1 MTETELKSL
10 RQKTCEI
17 VNQVGN
23 FLRDELGKVSNQ
35 QIETKSLN
43 SLVSYVDKTA
53 ETMLVEQL
61 SATLPNSVFLT
72 EEETVEQQKGEYRW
86 IIDPL
91 DGTTNFLH
99 QLPVFSISVALQ
111 QNEETILGVV
121 LEVNRNECFSAFKN
135 GGAFL
140 NEQPIKVKANDK
152 LSDALIA
159 TGFPYYDFER
169 EEAYFKLFRKL
180 IHQTRGIR
188 RLGSA
193 AVDLCYVAC
202 GRFDAYFEYS
212 LNAWDVA
219 AGALIVQEAG
229 GHVFDFS
236 GGNDYLFGREIVAV
250 NNGLKREFE
259 EMIKEHFK

>member
-1 MTETELKSL
+1 MDQNELKNIC
-10 RQKTCEI
+10 QQTCKTA
-17 VNQVGN
+17 NNVGN
-23 FLRDELGKVSNQ
+23 FLRDELGKVNNQ

-53 ETMLVEQL
+53 EEMLVKQL
-61 SATLPNSVFLT
+61 SAALPNSVFLT
-72 EEETVEQQKGEYRW
+72 EEETIEQQKGEFRW

-99 QLPVFSISVALQ
+99 QIPVFAISIALQ

-121 LEVNRNECFSAFKN
+121 LEINRKECFSAYKN

-140 NEQPIKVKANDK
+140 NEQPIKVKANDQ
-152 LSDALIA
+152 LSDSLIA

-169 EEAYFKLFRKL
+169 EEAYFKLFRNL
-180 IHQTRGIR
+180 IRQTRGIR

-212 LNAWDVA
+212 LNSWDVA
-219 AGALIVQEAG
+219 AGALIIQEAG

-236 GGNDYLFGREIVAV
+236 GENNFLFGREIVAV
-250 NNGLKREFE
+250 NDGLKEEFME
-259 EMIKEHFK
+259 LIQTHF